1 MELDIPL
8 HFLDQ
13 FWNKL
18 SSNKNSCNYSFFD
31 IPFEKKILS
40 KLQEWAILLIFLVFL
55 FFFLKKIAFL
65 KVDFFLLYF
74 FVFIP
79 LGGP

>member
-31 IPFEKKILS
+31 TPFEKKNHS
-40 KLQEWAILLIFLVFL
+40 KLQDWAIFIDFFGFFIFL
-55 FFFLKKIAFL
+55 LKK
-65 KVDFFLLYF
+65 DCFFESRF
-74 FVFIP
+74 FSYIS
-79 LGGP
+79 LCSYL